1 MDSISPCKPL
11 GPGECK
17 HIHCLWIGEQ
27 KSDEGRALGET
38 SGIEHFSVGIDL
50 GLPFQ
55 IRELDATSIG
65 SHVGVFVFQASKQ
78 TIRGTR
84 AWCDVL
90 LIGPEAEM

>member
-1 MDSISPCKPL
+1 M
-11 GPGECK
+11 
-17 HIHCLWIGEQ
+17 IGRGVV
-27 KSDEGRALGET
+27 SLAFSST
-38 SGIEHFSVGIDL
+38 S
-50 GLPFQ
+50 
-55 IRELDATSIG
+55 IREFDATSIG